1 MNYIKEADH
10 KGKKKL
16 QDNTRSIIEE
26 KKSRTWQENLFA
38 VFKLEMIHYEYKFV
52 VQIQLLNPQPK

>member
-26 KKSRTWQENLFA
+26 KNQELGRKTF
-38 VFKLEMIHYEYKFV
+38 LRH
-52 VQIQLLNPQPK
+52 LS